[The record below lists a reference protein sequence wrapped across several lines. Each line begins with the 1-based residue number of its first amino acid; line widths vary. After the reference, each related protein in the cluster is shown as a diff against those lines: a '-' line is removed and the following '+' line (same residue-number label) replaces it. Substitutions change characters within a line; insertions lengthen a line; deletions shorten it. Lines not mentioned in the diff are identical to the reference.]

1 MSSARSPKLGKRL
14 GGSALGFLLFA
25 CCHSTTPIVVVA
37 PDGSIVKVEQPG
49 KPPCGLSKQTKL
61 AVDPKLVE
69 RLGTYKY
76 AGTTP
81 DQLDAHCRTVW
92 QEVVEAR
99 RCGRVAI
106 PRFCETC
113 GDEAEKSRCLQGNG
127 RGLVMQNCR
136 EATLA
141 EFTQNYPTCGNFTLC
156 ASKLQ
161 EKTIK
166 CEAGRM

>member
-1 MSSARSPKLGKRL
+1 MFRKRV

-25 CCHSTTPIVVVA
+25 CCGPSEIVVVA
-37 PDGSIVKVEQPG
+37 PDGSVIKVGPPG
-49 KPPCGLSKQTKL
+49 APPCGLTQNTPLAADPLLPKRLKL
-61 AVDPKLVE
+61 FKF
-69 RLGTYKY
+69 K
-76 AGTTP
+76 GTTP
-81 DQLDAHCRTVW
+81 DQLDAHCRAVW

-99 RCGRVAI
+99 RCGNVAI
-106 PRFCETC
+106 PEFCKTC
-113 GDEAEKSRCLQGNG
+113 SVESEKSRCLEGNG
-127 RGLVMQNCR
+127 RGLVMQRCR

-161 EKTIK
+161 AKAVA